1 MFNWW
6 TSSQVWWFS
15 YKISIQWVYNHS
27 MVTIS
32 NILEISHGCFRKKA
46 GQLRSYFFKK
56 NLGFFHFFTL
66 SLEIPEKKQN
76 STPANSARL
85 CYIPWKFH
93 GQKSSSPP
101 PACKLQIPHNFFLFT
116 PGNSACYL
124 FNTPGD
130 SIFSSPPYHWSPILT
145 QNIVPS
151 LASYDYNRYELKQR
165 LWNIMYKGDCLLKLQ
180 PLYFFALIF
189 HAKLNALLDEIWN
202 SYIFTLTTEWM
213 LK

>member
-1 MFNWW
+1 
-6 TSSQVWWFS
+6 
-15 YKISIQWVYNHS
+15 

-93 GQKSSSPP
+93 GQKSSRPP
-101 PACKLQIPHNFFLFT
+101 CKSQIPHYFFLFT
-116 PGNSACYL
+116 PGNSACY
-124 FNTPGD
+124 FFDTPVD
-130 SIFSSPPYHWSPILT
+130 SIS
-145 QNIVPS
+145 
-151 LASYDYNRYELKQR
+151 
-165 LWNIMYKGDCLLKLQ
+165 
-180 PLYFFALIF
+180 
-189 HAKLNALLDEIWN
+189 
-202 SYIFTLTTEWM
+202 
-213 LK
+213 

>member
-1 MFNWW
+1 
-6 TSSQVWWFS
+6 
-15 YKISIQWVYNHS
+15 

-101 PACKLQIPHNFFLFT
+101 PPPPPANCKFHITFSCSPLEILLAISLIPLE
-116 PGNSACYL
+116 
-124 FNTPGD
+124 
-130 SIFSSPPYHWSPILT
+130 IPYSHLPLIT
-145 QNIVPS
+145 EVP
-151 LASYDYNRYELKQR
+151 
-165 LWNIMYKGDCLLKLQ
+165 
-180 PLYFFALIF
+180 F
-189 HAKLNALLDEIWN
+189 
-202 SYIFTLTTEWM
+202 
-213 LK
+213 